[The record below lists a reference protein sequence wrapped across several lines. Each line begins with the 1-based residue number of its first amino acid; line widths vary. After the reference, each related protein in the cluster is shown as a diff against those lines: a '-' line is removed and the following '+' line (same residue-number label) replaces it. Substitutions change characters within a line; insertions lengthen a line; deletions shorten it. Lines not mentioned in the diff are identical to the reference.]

1 MLFGWSWFDW
11 TILIVIPGFLLTL
24 WAQFKVKST
33 FSRYTRDLLPTYMT
47 GAAVARRMLD
57 ANGLSHIPVEI
68 VRGHLSDHYDP
79 RRKVLRLSEAV
90 YHGNNV
96 AAVGVAA
103 HEAGHALQDARGYV
117 PLRFRIAL
125 VPVCNIGSNLAMP
138 LFFIGLLMAGLS
150 VFADWTVV
158 VVGLVYILARSIGK
172 YFGANG
178 SARLTKADPNVI
190 KYLGITLLPQAGVAL
205 GMATKAIELGPE
217 GEIVR
222 NITLFAVLVY
232 EIVGPF
238 LTKIALSKA
247 GDIKSEGR
255 RSAREEHLAKKAGQ
269 GGE

>member
-1 MLFGWSWFDW
+1 MLFGWFWFDW

-103 HEAGHALQDARGYV
+103 HEAGHALQDAHGYV

-125 VPVCNIGSNLAMP
+125 VPVCNLGSNLAMP

-150 VFADWTVV
+150 TFADWLMLAGIAAFSLSVFFQLVTLPVEFNASRRALRCLEGSGTMTNEQLRGSRKV
-158 VVGLVYILARSIGK
+158 LSAAAMTYVAALAVGLLSLLRLLLIAM
-172 YFGANG
+172 
-178 SARLTKADPNVI
+178 SASSR
-190 KYLGITLLPQAGVAL
+190 
-205 GMATKAIELGPE
+205 E
-217 GEIVR
+217 
-222 NITLFAVLVY
+222 
-232 EIVGPF
+232 
-238 LTKIALSKA
+238 
-247 GDIKSEGR
+247 R
-255 RSAREEHLAKKAGQ
+255 R
-269 GGE
+269 

>member
-1 MLFGWSWFDW
+1 MLFGWFWFDW

-96 AAVGVAA
+96 AVVGVAA
-103 HEAGHALQDARGYV
+103 HEAGHALQDAHGYV

-125 VPVCNIGSNLAMP
+125 VPVCNLGSNLAMP

-150 VFADWTVV
+150 TFADWLMLAGIAAFSLSVFFQLVTLPVEFNASRRALRCLEGSGTMTNEQLRGSRKV
-158 VVGLVYILARSIGK
+158 LSAAAMTYVAALAVGLLSLLRLLLIAM
-172 YFGANG
+172 
-178 SARLTKADPNVI
+178 SASSR
-190 KYLGITLLPQAGVAL
+190 
-205 GMATKAIELGPE
+205 E
-217 GEIVR
+217 
-222 NITLFAVLVY
+222 
-232 EIVGPF
+232 
-238 LTKIALSKA
+238 
-247 GDIKSEGR
+247 R
-255 RSAREEHLAKKAGQ
+255 R
-269 GGE
+269 

>member
-1 MLFGWSWFDW
+1 MLFGLFMFDW

-33 FSRYTRDLLPTYMT
+33 FSRYTGDLLPGYMT

-150 VFADWTVV
+150 VFADWLMLAGIAAFSLSVFFQLVTLPVEFNASRRALHCLEGSGTMTNEQLKGSRKV
-158 VVGLVYILARSIGK
+158 LSAAAMTYVAALAVGLLSLLRLLLIAM
-172 YFGANG
+172 
-178 SARLTKADPNVI
+178 SA
-190 KYLGITLLPQAGVAL
+190 
-205 GMATKAIELGPE
+205 
-217 GEIVR
+217 
-222 NITLFAVLVY
+222 
-232 EIVGPF
+232 
-238 LTKIALSKA
+238 S
-247 GDIKSEGR
+247 SR
-255 RSAREEHLAKKAGQ
+255 RER
-269 GGE
+269 